1 MNEITQEQIAKNYSA
16 MLDSVNLINAIAAN
30 TLSYEFSSDDEKD
43 DCVKRN
49 VAHLELMLAKDY
61 WTDEDMTPVQQAI
74 VTGNGLV

>member
-16 MLDSVNLINAIAAN
+16 MLDSVNLINAIAN
-30 TLSYEFSSDDEKD
+30 DTVSFEFHSDDEKN

-61 WTDEDMTPVQQAI
+61 WTNEDMTPVQQAI
-74 VTGNGLV
+74 VAGNGLV

>member
-16 MLDSVNLINAIAAN
+16 MLDSVKLINAIAN
-30 TLSYEFSSDDEKD
+30 DTLSYEFSSDDEKD

-74 VTGNGLV
+74 VTGKGLV